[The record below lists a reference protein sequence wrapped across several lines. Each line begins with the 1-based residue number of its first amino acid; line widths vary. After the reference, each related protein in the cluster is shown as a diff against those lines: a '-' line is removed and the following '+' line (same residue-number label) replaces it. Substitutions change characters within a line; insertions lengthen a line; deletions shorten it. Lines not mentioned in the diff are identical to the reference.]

1 MADKLQISDDR
12 QNSFGNDIA
21 SILFQLRK
29 LKIDDIPD
37 IYIYLEKLCEQNLQT
52 LNRAGLLLLL
62 QSFGTNYVHSKTLFS
77 SALERLG
84 KTTSNFEQLL
94 PHEFAIVMHSFT
106 QL

>member
-37 IYIYLEKLCEQNLQT
+37 IYIYLEKLCEQNL
-52 LNRAGLLLLL
+52 
-62 QSFGTNYVHSKTLFS
+62 
-77 SALERLG
+77 
-84 KTTSNFEQLL
+84 
-94 PHEFAIVMHSFT
+94 
-106 QL
+106 